1 SAPAAITLF
10 DNYVHDSRCGF
21 RVPYFRE
28 YAPGGYAWPRMI
40 FIGGDERA
48 DLFGFDPLCVPLCT
62 VESDETAMK

>member
-1 SAPAAITLF
+1 
-10 DNYVHDSRCGF
+10 
-21 RVPYFRE
+21 VPYFRE